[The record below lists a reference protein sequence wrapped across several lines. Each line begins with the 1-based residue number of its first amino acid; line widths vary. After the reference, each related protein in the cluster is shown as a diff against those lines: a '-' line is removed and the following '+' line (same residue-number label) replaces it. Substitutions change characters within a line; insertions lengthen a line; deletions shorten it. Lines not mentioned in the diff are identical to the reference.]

1 MRTMMKEGL
10 GGGKYGI
17 VEGRG
22 EWGANHDEGRVGGE
36 KYGIVEGRGE
46 WGANHDEGRVGG
58 EKYGIVEG
66 RGEWGANH
74 DEGRVGGGRS
84 MVLLRGVGSGVRTM
98 MKEGLG
104 GGEVWYC

>member
-1 MRTMMKEGL
+1 MNQLHYMASRGLVQLFEPHIHVVSIVHHVIVTPMSSCRT
-10 GGGKYGI
+10 
-17 VEGRG
+17 
-22 EWGANHDEGRVGGE
+22 RVDCKG
-36 KYGIVEGRGE
+36 
-46 WGANHDEGRVGG
+46 WGG

-84 MVLLRGVGSGVRTM
+84 MALLRGVGSGVRTM

-104 GGEVWYC
+104 GEVWHC

>member
-1 MRTMMKEGL
+1 MALLRGVGSGVRTMMKEGL
-10 GGGKYGI
+10 
-17 VEGRG
+17 
-22 EWGANHDEGRVGGE
+22 
-36 KYGIVEGRGE
+36 
-46 WGANHDEGRVGG
+46 GG

-84 MVLLRGVGSGVRTM
+84 MALLRGVGSGVRTM

-104 GGEVWYC
+104 GGEVWHC